1 LAERRQSA
9 AARRDLNAMTR
20 QIRFNAFDMNCV
32 GHQSPGLWA
41 HPRDRSWQYKDLE
54 YWSELAQLLERGKFD
69 GLFIAD
75 VLGVYDVYRGNL
87 DAALRHSTQ
96 IPVND
101 PLQLV
106 PAMAMVTKHLGFGLT
121 ASLSFEHPYTFAR
134 RLSTLDHLTKGRAGW
149 NIVTSYLDSGAKNIG
164 LGGQASHDDRYD
176 VADEYLEVCYKLWE
190 GSWADGAVLRD
201 CERRI
206 FTDPTKVRPIAHEGR
221 YFKVPGVHLSEP
233 SPQRTPVLYQA
244 GASSRGQRFAG
255 QHAECV
261 FVATPSK
268 PVLKKTVAAIRQSVA
283 AAGRDPHGVLI
294 FNLQTAIVDESDA
307 KAKAKFEDY
316 RQYIDLDGALALGS
330 GWMGIDF
337 GAYKLD
343 EPLRHIK
350 TNAVQ
355 SSVDA
360 FSSADPGRV
369 WTARELA
376 EWIGIGGLGPVLVGG
391 PQTVADLMQ
400 EWVEDTDVD
409 GFNLAY
415 AVTHETF
422 EDIVEHLVP
431 ELQKRGAYK
440 DDYANGTLREKL
452 FGEGPRLPDSHPGA
466 RYRDLSAGDGR
477 ALSAAE

>member
-1 LAERRQSA
+1 
-9 AARRDLNAMTR
+9 MTR
-20 QIRFNAFDMNCV
+20 EIRFNAFDMNCV

-41 HPRDRSWQYKDLE
+41 HPRDRSSEYKDLE
-54 YWSELAQLLERGKFD
+54 YWVELAQILERGKFD

-75 VLGVYDVYRGNL
+75 VLGVYDVYNANL

-106 PAMAMVTKHLGFGLT
+106 PAMALVTKHLGFGLT

-164 LGGQASHDDRYD
+164 LTGQSAHDDRYD

-190 GSWADGAVLRD
+190 GSWEDDAILRD
-201 CERRI
+201 RTRRI
-206 FTDPTKVRPIAHEGR
+206 FTDPTKVHPIRHDGR

-244 GASSRGQRFAG
+244 GASSRGRRFAG
-255 QHAECV
+255 EHAECV
-261 FVATPSK
+261 FIATPSK
-268 PVLKKTVAAIRQSVA
+268 AVLKKAVAGIRESVA
-283 AAGRDPHGVLI
+283 AAGRDPRSVLI
-294 FNLQTAIVDESDA
+294 FNLQTVIVDETDA
-307 KAKAKFEDY
+307 KAKAKYEDY
-316 RQYIDLDGALALGS
+316 KQYINLDGALALGS

-337 GAYKLD
+337 GRYKPD
-343 EPLRHIK
+343 EPLRHIE

-355 SSVDA
+355 SSVEA
-360 FSSADPGRV
+360 FSSADPNKV
-369 WTARELA
+369 WTVRELA
-376 EWIGIGGLGPVLVGG
+376 EWIGIGGLGPLFVGG
-391 PQTVADLMQ
+391 PQTTADLIE

-422 EDIVEHLVP
+422 SDIAEHLVP
-431 ELQKRGAYK
+431 ELQKRGRYK
-440 DDYANGTLREKL
+440 RDYAPGTLREKL
-452 FGEGPRLPDSHPGA
+452 FGAGPRLPETHVGA
-466 RYRDLSAGDGR
+466 RYRNLAKR
-477 ALSAAE
+477 QPALDAAE